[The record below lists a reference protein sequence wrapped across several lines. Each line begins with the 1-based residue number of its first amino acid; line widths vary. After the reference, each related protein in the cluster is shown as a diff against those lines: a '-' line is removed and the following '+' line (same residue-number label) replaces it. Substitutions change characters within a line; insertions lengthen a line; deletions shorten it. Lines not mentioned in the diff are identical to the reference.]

1 MSNNHYET
9 NYTKQYKKRLNKKE
23 SSLQTISH
31 EFKNKSNIIN
41 SNSNNGNASP
51 IQIKVI
57 NLSNN
62 GNVQTT
68 PGQNKIFKNIKLY
81 RVSKQQNPIK
91 KRNMPNK
98 KINNI
103 SSTYFIENNNNNIQN
118 NNNTIHNNNNLN
130 NNSKNNKSLP
140 KSKSNKVFLTPFQN
154 YKIHSRNRNINNTL
168 MNSISNS
175 GHGKSCNNLYNK
187 KIINKKSSKYQI
199 NLMNHT
205 ISLSSQKPLKLNENR
220 NKRGD
225 SGSSAEDKIKIQRL
239 NEEKENLEKR
249 IKYKDDIIKEQENLI
264 LLLKKNEVQLK
275 EQIEIISNKC
285 EDLKEKYQKLNTENK
300 ILKEKLFDFDKN
312 INFLKEKE
320 VKLMRVLYLIKEKGI
335 DINTVLNEV
344 KKDSNIDYINN
355 SEISKDSNSS
365 SMTIYFPDKINMK
378 STMETKGADKIPK
391 IDFNQIPEYSF
402 QSDENDKNDN
412 YDEELQ
418 NQYEFDFHQI
428 GFNKYGSFGFH
439 QNSV

>member
-23 SSLQTISH
+23 SSYHTISH

-41 SNSNNGNASP
+41 SNHNNDNASP

-91 KRNMPNK
+91 KSNIANK
-98 KINNI
+98 KINNN
-103 SSTYFIENNNNNIQN
+103 SSNFFTENNNNNIQN
-118 NNNTIHNNNNLN
+118 NNNNLN

-154 YKIHSRNRNINNTL
+154 YKIHSRNRKINNTL

-187 KIINKKSSKYQI
+187 KIINQKSNKYQSSF
-199 NLMNHT
+199 MNNT
-205 ISLSSQKPLKLNENR
+205 ISMSSQKQLKLNENR

-264 LLLKKNEVQLK
+264 LLLKRNEVQLK
-275 EQIEIISNKC
+275 EQIEILNNKC
-285 EDLKEKYQKLNTENK
+285 EDLKEKYEKSTNENK
-300 ILKEKLFDFDKN
+300 ILKEKLLDFDKN

-320 VKLMRVLYLIKEKGI
+320 VKLMRMLYLIKEKGI
-335 DINTVLNEV
+335 DINNVLNEV
-344 KKDSNIDYINN
+344 KKDSNTDYKNN

-378 STMETKGADKIPK
+378 RTMETKGADKIPK

-402 QSDENDKNDN
+402 QSDENDKDDN
-412 YDEELQ
+412 YDDELQ

-428 GFNKYGSFGFH
+428 GFNKFGPFGFH

>member
-23 SSLQTISH
+23 SSYHTISN

-41 SNSNNGNASP
+41 SNNNNDNVSP

-91 KRNMPNK
+91 KSNIANK
-98 KINNI
+98 KINNN
-103 SSTYFIENNNNNIQN
+103 SSNFFTENNNNNIQN
-118 NNNTIHNNNNLN
+118 NNNNLN

-154 YKIHSRNRNINNTL
+154 YKIHSRNRKINNTL

-187 KIINKKSSKYQI
+187 KIINQKSNKYQSSF
-199 NLMNHT
+199 MNNT
-205 ISLSSQKPLKLNENR
+205 ISMSSQKQLKLNENR

-264 LLLKKNEVQLK
+264 LLLKRNEVQLK
-275 EQIEIISNKC
+275 EQIEILNNKC
-285 EDLKEKYQKLNTENK
+285 EDLKEKYEKSTNENK
-300 ILKEKLFDFDKN
+300 ILKEKLLDFDKN

-320 VKLMRVLYLIKEKGI
+320 VKLMRMLYLIKEKGI
-335 DINTVLNEV
+335 DINNVLNEV
-344 KKDSNIDYINN
+344 KKDSNTDYKNN

-378 STMETKGADKIPK
+378 RTMETKGADKIPK

-402 QSDENDKNDN
+402 QSDENDKDDN
-412 YDEELQ
+412 YDDELQ

-428 GFNKYGSFGFH
+428 GFNKFGPFGFH

>member
-23 SSLQTISH
+23 SSYHTISN

-41 SNSNNGNASP
+41 SNNNNDNVSP

-91 KRNMPNK
+91 KRNIANK
-98 KINNI
+98 KINNN
-103 SSTYFIENNNNNIQN
+103 SSNFFTENNNNNIQN
-118 NNNTIHNNNNLN
+118 NNNNLN

-154 YKIHSRNRNINNTL
+154 YKIHSRNRKINNTL

-187 KIINKKSSKYQI
+187 KIINQKSNKYQSSF
-199 NLMNHT
+199 MNNT
-205 ISLSSQKPLKLNENR
+205 ISMSSQKQLKLNENR

-264 LLLKKNEVQLK
+264 LLLKRNEVQLK
-275 EQIEIISNKC
+275 EQIEILNNKC
-285 EDLKEKYQKLNTENK
+285 EDLKEKYEKSTNENK
-300 ILKEKLFDFDKN
+300 ILKEKLLDFDKN

-320 VKLMRVLYLIKEKGI
+320 VKLMRMLYLIKEKGI
-335 DINTVLNEV
+335 DINNVLNEV
-344 KKDSNIDYINN
+344 KKDSNTDYKNN

-378 STMETKGADKIPK
+378 RTMETKGADKIPK

-402 QSDENDKNDN
+402 QSDENDKDDN
-412 YDEELQ
+412 YDDELQ

-428 GFNKYGSFGFH
+428 GFNKFGPFGFH

>member
-23 SSLQTISH
+23 SSLHTISH

-41 SNSNNGNASP
+41 NNNNNDNASP

-62 GNVQTT
+62 GNVQAT

-91 KRNMPNK
+91 KRNMTNK
-98 KINNI
+98 KINNNL
-103 SSTYFIENNNNNIQN
+103 STNFTENNNNNIQN
-118 NNNTIHNNNNLN
+118 NNNNLN
-130 NNSKNNKSLP
+130 NSKINKSLP

-154 YKIHSRNRNINNTL
+154 YKIHSRNRNVNNTL

-187 KIINKKSSKYQI
+187 KIINQKSSKYQTSF
-199 NLMNHT
+199 MNNT
-205 ISLSSQKPLKLNENR
+205 ITISSQKPLKLNENKNR
-220 NKRGD
+220 RGD

-249 IKYKDDIIKEQENLI
+249 LKYKDDIIKEQESLI
-264 LLLKKNEVQLK
+264 VLLKKNEVQLK
-275 EQIEIISNKC
+275 EQIEILNNKC
-285 EDLKEKYQKLNTENK
+285 EDLKEKYGKVENENK

-312 INFLKEKE
+312 IDFLKEKE
-320 VKLMRVLYLIKEKGI
+320 VKLMKVLYLIKEKGI
-335 DINTVLNEV
+335 DINTVLNDV
-344 KKDSNIDYINN
+344 KKDSNTDYKNN

-412 YDEELQ
+412 YDDELQ

-428 GFNKYGSFGFH
+428 GFNKYGPFGFH

>member
-23 SSLQTISH
+23 SSYHTISN

-41 SNSNNGNASP
+41 SNNNNDNVSP

-91 KRNMPNK
+91 KSNIANK
-98 KINNI
+98 KINNN
-103 SSTYFIENNNNNIQN
+103 SSNFFTENNNNNIQN
-118 NNNTIHNNNNLN
+118 NNNNLN

-154 YKIHSRNRNINNTL
+154 YKIHSRNRKINNTL

-187 KIINKKSSKYQI
+187 KIINQKSNKYQSSF
-199 NLMNHT
+199 MNNT
-205 ISLSSQKPLKLNENR
+205 ISMSSQKQLKLNENR

-264 LLLKKNEVQLK
+264 LLLKRNEVQLK
-275 EQIEIISNKC
+275 EQIEILNNKC
-285 EDLKEKYQKLNTENK
+285 EDLKEKYEKSTNENK
-300 ILKEKLFDFDKN
+300 ILKEKLLDFDKN

-320 VKLMRVLYLIKEKGI
+320 VKLMRMLYLIKEKGI
-335 DINTVLNEV
+335 DINNVLNEV
-344 KKDSNIDYINN
+344 KKDSNTDYKNN

-378 STMETKGADKIPK
+378 RTMETKGADKIPK

-412 YDEELQ
+412 YDDELQ

-428 GFNKYGSFGFH
+428 GFNKFGPFGFH

>member
-23 SSLQTISH
+23 SSYHTISN

-41 SNSNNGNASP
+41 SNNNNDNVSP

-91 KRNMPNK
+91 KSNIANK
-98 KINNI
+98 KINNN
-103 SSTYFIENNNNNIQN
+103 SSTYFTENNNNNIQN
-118 NNNTIHNNNNLN
+118 NNNNLN

-187 KIINKKSSKYQI
+187 KIINQKSNKYQSSF
-199 NLMNHT
+199 MNNT
-205 ISLSSQKPLKLNENR
+205 ISMSSQKQLKLNENR

-264 LLLKKNEVQLK
+264 LLLKRNEVQLK
-275 EQIEIISNKC
+275 EQIEILNNKC
-285 EDLKEKYQKLNTENK
+285 EDLKEKYENSTNENK
-300 ILKEKLFDFDKN
+300 ILKEKLLDFDKN

-320 VKLMRVLYLIKEKGI
+320 VKLMRMLYLIKEKGI
-335 DINTVLNEV
+335 DINNVLNEV
-344 KKDSNIDYINN
+344 KKDSNTDYKNN

-378 STMETKGADKIPK
+378 RTMETKGADKIPK

-402 QSDENDKNDN
+402 QSDENDKDDN
-412 YDEELQ
+412 YDDELQ

-428 GFNKYGSFGFH
+428 GFNKFGPFGFH

>member
-23 SSLQTISH
+23 SSYHTISN

-41 SNSNNGNASP
+41 SNNNNDNVSP

-91 KRNMPNK
+91 KSNIANK
-98 KINNI
+98 KINNN
-103 SSTYFIENNNNNIQN
+103 SSNFFTENNNNNIQN
-118 NNNTIHNNNNLN
+118 NNNNLN

-187 KIINKKSSKYQI
+187 KIINQKSNKYQSSF
-199 NLMNHT
+199 MNNT
-205 ISLSSQKPLKLNENR
+205 ISMSSQKQLKLNENR

-264 LLLKKNEVQLK
+264 LLLKRNEVQLK
-275 EQIEIISNKC
+275 EQIEILNNKC
-285 EDLKEKYQKLNTENK
+285 EDLKEKYEKSTNENK
-300 ILKEKLFDFDKN
+300 ILKEKLLDFDKN

-320 VKLMRVLYLIKEKGI
+320 VKLMRMLYLIKEKGI
-335 DINTVLNEV
+335 DINNVLNEV
-344 KKDSNIDYINN
+344 KKDSNTDYKNN

-378 STMETKGADKIPK
+378 RTMETKGADKIPK

-402 QSDENDKNDN
+402 QSDENDKDDN
-412 YDEELQ
+412 YDDELQ

-428 GFNKYGSFGFH
+428 GFNKFGPFGFH

>member
-23 SSLQTISH
+23 TLLHTISH
-31 EFKNKSNIIN
+31 EFKTKPNIVNNNKNK
-41 SNSNNGNASP
+41 NNDNVSP

-62 GNVQTT
+62 GNVQKS
-68 PGQNKIFKNIKLY
+68 PAQNKIFKNIKLY
-81 RVSKQQNPIK
+81 KVSKQQNPIK
-91 KRNMPNK
+91 NRNITNK
-98 KINNI
+98 KLNNN
-103 SSTYFIENNNNNIQN
+103 SSTYFTEYNNNNIQN
-118 NNNTIHNNNNLN
+118 NNNNLN

-140 KSKSNKVFLTPFQN
+140 KSKSNKEFLTPFQN
-154 YKIHSRNRNINNTL
+154 YNIHSRNRNINNTL

-175 GHGKSCNNLYNK
+175 GHGKSCNNLNK
-187 KIINKKSSKYQI
+187 KIINKKSKYQTSF
-199 NLMNHT
+199 MNNT
-205 ISLSSQKPLKLNENR
+205 ISMSSQKPLKLNENK
-220 NKRGD
+220 NKRRD

-249 IKYKDDIIKEQENLI
+249 IKYKDDIIKEQESLI
-264 LLLKKNEVQLK
+264 ILLKKNEVQLK
-275 EQIEIISNKC
+275 EHIEKLDN
-285 EDLKEKYQKLNTENK
+285 ENVDLKEKYQKLINENK
-300 ILKEKLFDFDKN
+300 ILKEKLYDFDRN
-312 INFLKEKE
+312 INLLKEKE

-365 SMTIYFPDKINMK
+365 SLTIYFPDKINMK

-402 QSDENDKNDN
+402 HSDENDKNDN
-412 YDEELQ
+412 YDDELQ

>member
-23 SSLQTISH
+23 SSLHTISH

-41 SNSNNGNASP
+41 NNNDNVSP

-62 GNVQTT
+62 GNVQAT

-91 KRNMPNK
+91 KRNMTNK
-98 KINNI
+98 KINNNL
-103 SSTYFIENNNNNIQN
+103 STNFTENNNNNIQN
-118 NNNTIHNNNNLN
+118 NNNNLN
-130 NNSKNNKSLP
+130 NSKINKSLP

-154 YKIHSRNRNINNTL
+154 YKIHSRNRNVNNTL

-187 KIINKKSSKYQI
+187 KIINQKSSKYQTSF
-199 NLMNHT
+199 MNNT
-205 ISLSSQKPLKLNENR
+205 ITISSQKPLKLNENKNR
-220 NKRGD
+220 RGD

-249 IKYKDDIIKEQENLI
+249 LKYKDDIIKEQESLI
-264 LLLKKNEVQLK
+264 VLLKKNEVQLK
-275 EQIEIISNKC
+275 EQIEILNNKC
-285 EDLKEKYQKLNTENK
+285 EDLKEKYGKVENENK

-320 VKLMRVLYLIKEKGI
+320 IKLMKVLYLIKEKGI
-335 DINTVLNEV
+335 DINTVLNDV
-344 KKDSNIDYINN
+344 KKDSNTDYKNN

-412 YDEELQ
+412 YDDELQ

-428 GFNKYGSFGFH
+428 GFNKYGPFGFH

>member
-23 SSLQTISH
+23 SSYHTISN

-41 SNSNNGNASP
+41 SNNNNDNVSP

-62 GNVQTT
+62 GNVQST

-91 KRNMPNK
+91 KSNIANK
-98 KINNI
+98 KINNN
-103 SSTYFIENNNNNIQN
+103 SSNFFTENNNNNIQN
-118 NNNTIHNNNNLN
+118 NNNNLN

-154 YKIHSRNRNINNTL
+154 YKIHSRNRKINNTL

-187 KIINKKSSKYQI
+187 KIINQKSNKYQSSF
-199 NLMNHT
+199 MNNT
-205 ISLSSQKPLKLNENR
+205 ISMSSQKQLKLNENR

-264 LLLKKNEVQLK
+264 LLLKRNEVQLK
-275 EQIEIISNKC
+275 EQIEILNNKC
-285 EDLKEKYQKLNTENK
+285 EDLKEKYEKSTNENK
-300 ILKEKLFDFDKN
+300 ILKEKLLDFDKN

-320 VKLMRVLYLIKEKGI
+320 VKLMRMLYLIKEKGI
-335 DINTVLNEV
+335 DINNVLNEV
-344 KKDSNIDYINN
+344 KKDSNTDYKNN

-378 STMETKGADKIPK
+378 RTMETKGADKIPK

-402 QSDENDKNDN
+402 QSDENDKDDN
-412 YDEELQ
+412 YDDELQ

-428 GFNKYGSFGFH
+428 GFNKFGPFGFH

>member
-23 SSLQTISH
+23 SLLNTISH
-31 EFKNKSNIIN
+31 EFKTKPNIIN
-41 SNSNNGNASP
+41 SNNNKNNDNTSP

-62 GNVQTT
+62 GNVQKS
-68 PGQNKIFKNIKLY
+68 PAQNKIFKNIKLY
-81 RVSKQQNPIK
+81 KVSKQQNPIK
-91 KRNMPNK
+91 NRNIINK
-98 KINNI
+98 KLNNM
-103 SSTYFIENNNNNIQN
+103 SSTYFTEYNNNNIPN
-118 NNNTIHNNNNLN
+118 NNNNLN

-140 KSKSNKVFLTPFQN
+140 KSKSNKEFLTPFQN
-154 YKIHSRNRNINNTL
+154 YNIHSRNRNINNTL

-187 KIINKKSSKYQI
+187 KIINKNSKYQTI
-199 NLMNHT
+199 FMNNT
-205 ISLSSQKPLKLNENR
+205 ISMSSQKPLKLNENR

-225 SGSSAEDKIKIQRL
+225 SVRSAEDKIKIQRL

-249 IKYKDDIIKEQENLI
+249 IKYKDDIIKEQESLI
-264 LLLKKNEVQLK
+264 TILKKNEVQLK
-275 EQIEIISNKC
+275 EQIEKINNKN
-285 EDLKEKYQKLNTENK
+285 EDLKEKYQKLINENK
-300 ILKEKLFDFDKN
+300 ILKEKLYDFDRN
-312 INFLKEKE
+312 INLLKEKE

-391 IDFNQIPEYSF
+391 IDFNQVPEYSF
-402 QSDENDKNDN
+402 QSDENDKDEN
-412 YDEELQ
+412 YDDELQ

>member
-23 SSLQTISH
+23 SSYHTISN

-41 SNSNNGNASP
+41 SNNNNDNVSP

-91 KRNMPNK
+91 KSNIANK
-98 KINNI
+98 KINNN
-103 SSTYFIENNNNNIQN
+103 SSTYFTENNNNNIQN
-118 NNNTIHNNNNLN
+118 NNNNLN

-154 YKIHSRNRNINNTL
+154 YKIHSRNRKINNTL

-187 KIINKKSSKYQI
+187 KIINQKSNKYQSSF
-199 NLMNHT
+199 MNNT
-205 ISLSSQKPLKLNENR
+205 ISMSSQKQLKLNENR

-264 LLLKKNEVQLK
+264 LLLKRNEVQLK
-275 EQIEIISNKC
+275 EQIEILNNKC
-285 EDLKEKYQKLNTENK
+285 EDLKEKYEKSTNENK
-300 ILKEKLFDFDKN
+300 ILKEKLLDFDKN

-320 VKLMRVLYLIKEKGI
+320 VKLMRMLYLIKEKGI
-335 DINTVLNEV
+335 DINNVLNEV
-344 KKDSNIDYINN
+344 KKDSNTDYKNN

-378 STMETKGADKIPK
+378 RTMETKGADKIPK

-402 QSDENDKNDN
+402 QSDENDKDDN
-412 YDEELQ
+412 YDDELQ

-428 GFNKYGSFGFH
+428 GFNKFGPFGFH

>member
-23 SSLQTISH
+23 SSLHTISH

-41 SNSNNGNASP
+41 NNNDNVSP

-62 GNVQTT
+62 GNVQAT

-91 KRNMPNK
+91 KRNMTNK
-98 KINNI
+98 KINNNL
-103 SSTYFIENNNNNIQN
+103 STNFTENINNNIQN
-118 NNNTIHNNNNLN
+118 NNL
-130 NNSKNNKSLP
+130 NNSKINKSLP
-140 KSKSNKVFLTPFQN
+140 KSKSNKEFLTPFQN
-154 YKIHSRNRNINNTL
+154 YKIHSRNRNVNNTL

-187 KIINKKSSKYQI
+187 KIINQKSSKYQTSF
-199 NLMNHT
+199 MNNT
-205 ISLSSQKPLKLNENR
+205 ITISSQKPLKLNENKNR
-220 NKRGD
+220 RGD

-249 IKYKDDIIKEQENLI
+249 LKYKDDIIKEQESLI
-264 LLLKKNEVQLK
+264 VLLKKNEVQLK
-275 EQIEIISNKC
+275 EQIEILNNKC
-285 EDLKEKYQKLNTENK
+285 EDLKEKYGKVENENK

-320 VKLMRVLYLIKEKGI
+320 VKLMKVLYLIKEKGI
-335 DINTVLNEV
+335 DINTVLNDV
-344 KKDSNIDYINN
+344 KKDSNTDYKNN

-412 YDEELQ
+412 YDDELQ

-428 GFNKYGSFGFH
+428 GFNKYGPFGFH

>member
-23 SSLQTISH
+23 TLLHTISH
-31 EFKNKSNIIN
+31 EFKTKPNVINRNKNKN
-41 SNSNNGNASP
+41 TDNVSP

-91 KRNMPNK
+91 KSNIANK
-98 KINNI
+98 KINNN
-103 SSTYFIENNNNNIQN
+103 SSNFFTENNNNNIQN
-118 NNNTIHNNNNLN
+118 NNNNLN

-154 YKIHSRNRNINNTL
+154 YKIHSRNRKINNTL

-187 KIINKKSSKYQI
+187 KIINQKSNKYQSSF
-199 NLMNHT
+199 MNNT
-205 ISLSSQKPLKLNENR
+205 ISMSSQKQLKLNENR

-264 LLLKKNEVQLK
+264 LLLKRNEVQLK
-275 EQIEIISNKC
+275 EQIEILNNKC
-285 EDLKEKYQKLNTENK
+285 EDLKEKYEKSTNENK
-300 ILKEKLFDFDKN
+300 ILKEKLLDFDKN

-320 VKLMRVLYLIKEKGI
+320 VKLMRMLYLIKEKGI
-335 DINTVLNEV
+335 DINNVLNEV
-344 KKDSNIDYINN
+344 KKDSNTDYKNN

-378 STMETKGADKIPK
+378 RTIETKGADKIPK

-402 QSDENDKNDN
+402 QSDENDKDDN
-412 YDEELQ
+412 YDDELQ

-428 GFNKYGSFGFH
+428 GFNKFGPFGFH

>member
-23 SSLQTISH
+23 SSYHTISN

-41 SNSNNGNASP
+41 SNNNNDNVSP

-91 KRNMPNK
+91 KSNIANK
-98 KINNI
+98 KINNN
-103 SSTYFIENNNNNIQN
+103 SSTYFTENNNNNIQN
-118 NNNTIHNNNNLN
+118 NNNNLN

-154 YKIHSRNRNINNTL
+154 YKIHSRNRKINNAL

-187 KIINKKSSKYQI
+187 KIINQKSNKYQSRF
-199 NLMNHT
+199 MNNT
-205 ISLSSQKPLKLNENR
+205 ISMSSQKQLKLNENR

-264 LLLKKNEVQLK
+264 LLLKRNEVQLK
-275 EQIEIISNKC
+275 EQIEILNNKC
-285 EDLKEKYQKLNTENK
+285 EDLKEKYEKSTNENK
-300 ILKEKLFDFDKN
+300 ILKEKLLDFDKN

-320 VKLMRVLYLIKEKGI
+320 VKLMRMLYLIKEKGI
-335 DINTVLNEV
+335 DINNVLNEV
-344 KKDSNIDYINN
+344 KKDSNTDYKNN

-378 STMETKGADKIPK
+378 RTMETKGADKIPK

-402 QSDENDKNDN
+402 QSDENDKDDN
-412 YDEELQ
+412 YDDELQ

-428 GFNKYGSFGFH
+428 GFNKFGPFGFH

>member
-23 SSLQTISH
+23 SSYHTISN

-41 SNSNNGNASP
+41 SNNNNDNVSP

-62 GNVQTT
+62 GNVQKS
-68 PGQNKIFKNIKLY
+68 PAKNKIFKNIKLY
-81 RVSKQQNPIK
+81 KVSKQQNPIK
-91 KRNMPNK
+91 KSNIANK
-98 KINNI
+98 KINNN
-103 SSTYFIENNNNNIQN
+103 SSNFFTENNNNNIQN
-118 NNNTIHNNNNLN
+118 NNNNLN

-154 YKIHSRNRNINNTL
+154 YKIHSRNRKINNTL

-187 KIINKKSSKYQI
+187 KIINQKSNKYQSSF
-199 NLMNHT
+199 MNNT
-205 ISLSSQKPLKLNENR
+205 ISMSSQKQLKLNENR

-264 LLLKKNEVQLK
+264 LLLKRNEVQLK
-275 EQIEIISNKC
+275 EQIEILNNKC
-285 EDLKEKYQKLNTENK
+285 EDLKEKYEKSTNENK
-300 ILKEKLFDFDKN
+300 ILKEKLLDFDKN

-320 VKLMRVLYLIKEKGI
+320 VKLMRMLYLIKEKGI
-335 DINTVLNEV
+335 DINNVLNEV
-344 KKDSNIDYINN
+344 KKDSNTDYKNN

-378 STMETKGADKIPK
+378 RTMETKGADKIPK

-402 QSDENDKNDN
+402 QSDENDKDDN
-412 YDEELQ
+412 YDDELQ

-428 GFNKYGSFGFH
+428 GFNKFGPFGFH

>member
-23 SSLQTISH
+23 SSYHTISN

-41 SNSNNGNASP
+41 SNNNNDNVSP

-91 KRNMPNK
+91 KRNIANK
-98 KINNI
+98 KINNN
-103 SSTYFIENNNNNIQN
+103 SSTYFTENNNNNIQN
-118 NNNTIHNNNNLN
+118 NNNNLN

-154 YKIHSRNRNINNTL
+154 YKIHSRNRKINNTL

-187 KIINKKSSKYQI
+187 KIINQKSNKYQSSF
-199 NLMNHT
+199 MNNT
-205 ISLSSQKPLKLNENR
+205 ISMSSQKQLKLNENR

-264 LLLKKNEVQLK
+264 LLLKRNEVQLK
-275 EQIEIISNKC
+275 EQIEILNNKC
-285 EDLKEKYQKLNTENK
+285 EDLKEKYEKSTNENK
-300 ILKEKLFDFDKN
+300 ILKEKLLDFDKN

-320 VKLMRVLYLIKEKGI
+320 VKLMRMLYLIKEKGI
-335 DINTVLNEV
+335 DINNVLNEV
-344 KKDSNIDYINN
+344 KKDSNTDYKNN

-378 STMETKGADKIPK
+378 RTMETKGADKIPK

-402 QSDENDKNDN
+402 QSDENDKDDN
-412 YDEELQ
+412 YDDELQ

-428 GFNKYGSFGFH
+428 GFNKFGPFGFH

>member
-23 SSLQTISH
+23 SSYHTISN

-41 SNSNNGNASP
+41 SNNNNDNVSP

-91 KRNMPNK
+91 KSNIANK
-98 KINNI
+98 KINNN
-103 SSTYFIENNNNNIQN
+103 SSNFFTENNNNNIQN
-118 NNNTIHNNNNLN
+118 NNNNLN

-154 YKIHSRNRNINNTL
+154 YKIHSRNRKINNTL

-187 KIINKKSSKYQI
+187 KIINQKSNKYQSSF
-199 NLMNHT
+199 MNNT
-205 ISLSSQKPLKLNENR
+205 ISMSSQKQLKLNENR

-225 SGSSAEDKIKIQRL
+225 SGSSAEDKILIQRL

-264 LLLKKNEVQLK
+264 LLLKRNEVQLK
-275 EQIEIISNKC
+275 EQIEILNNKC
-285 EDLKEKYQKLNTENK
+285 EDLKEKYEKSTNENK
-300 ILKEKLFDFDKN
+300 ILKEKLLDFDKN

-320 VKLMRVLYLIKEKGI
+320 VKLMRMLYLIKEKGI
-335 DINTVLNEV
+335 DINNVLNEV
-344 KKDSNIDYINN
+344 KKDSNTDYKNN

-378 STMETKGADKIPK
+378 RTMETKGADKIPK

-402 QSDENDKNDN
+402 QSDENDKDDN
-412 YDEELQ
+412 YDDELQ

-428 GFNKYGSFGFH
+428 GFNKFGPFGFH